1 VDKVGTIVNPG
12 STEVVDWSTGKLVP
26 CDATTCPYAVDGVN
40 YAPFAA
46 WGGWGGAISAA
57 SDPKVKDAAFAFL
70 SYMTQPAQSNVDVTI
85 GASGYNPYRTSQF
98 QNLDTWVQNGYS
110 EAAAKSYLGG
120 IADSLNSPNMVID
133 LAIPGV
139 ARYQQTV
146 LDTVISQYLAGE
158 LTAEDA
164 AQQIYDQSEDIT
176 NELGRDAQ
184 KAAYQA
190 MLGIQTK

>member
-1 VDKVGTIVNPG
+1 
-12 STEVVDWSTGKLVP
+12 
-26 CDATTCPYAVDGVN
+26 
-40 YAPFAA
+40 
-46 WGGWGGAISAA
+46 
-57 SDPKVKDAAFAFL
+57 
-70 SYMTQPAQSNVDVTI
+70 
-85 GASGYNPYRTSQF
+85 
-98 QNLDTWVQNGYS
+98 
-110 EAAAKSYLGG
+110 
-120 IADSLNSPNMVID
+120 MVID

-190 MLGIQTK
+190 MLGTQTK